1 MFGILDM
8 VAIWLIVAALIL
20 TALLLTALWGWLS
33 GIFTRRVN
41 DDGLLLL
48 CGQCLEVVARCE
60 CGNGHD
66 IVDEAGFCWPSPP
79 VDLNDDGDDLLD
91 RGDAVAFCLGYE
103 GDPRKCGC
111 EGCEAW
117 AAALCFNCPDE
128 DGEWRFV
135 HECVCGEGDKGDGL
149 YYPTDEDWD
158 SGEIDP
164 VWEDYDN
171 VLAFT
176 VDVDTDMNWDNG
188 SHGDCDGERDEERY
202 GPVEPGEWGFDHA
215 HLTYALSA
223 AKRDSQGQAAER
235 VEFMEIPF

>member
-33 GIFTRRVN
+33 KAMANTVTN
-41 DDGLLLL
+41 ALTDTTDN
-48 CGQCLEVVARCE
+48 GQLGELIQFPVIPPA
-60 CGNGHD
+60 
-66 IVDEAGFCWPSPP
+66 EA
-79 VDLNDDGDDLLD
+79 NDDGDDLLD

-111 EGCEAW
+111 ESCEAW
-117 AAALCFNCPDE
+117 AEVLCFNCPD
-128 DGEWRFV
+128 GEGFWLLI
-135 HECVCGEGDKGDGL
+135 HECEHAEGSGL
-149 YYPTDEDWD
+149 YCPTDEDWD